1 MSKEVLKQA
10 ARAARDLDAGQI
22 DRLITYLGLV
32 RDEKVEA
39 AKAAE
44 KAGKVDDELARIEAL

>member
-1 MSKEVLKQA
+1 MKQA

>member
-32 RDEKVEA
+32 RDAKVET

-44 KAGKVDDELARIEAL
+44 KASKVDDELARIEAL